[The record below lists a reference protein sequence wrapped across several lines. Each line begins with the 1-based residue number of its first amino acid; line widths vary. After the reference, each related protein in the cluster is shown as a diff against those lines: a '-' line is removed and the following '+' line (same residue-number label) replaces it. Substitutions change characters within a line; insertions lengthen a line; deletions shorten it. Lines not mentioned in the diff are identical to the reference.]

1 MGIDASED
9 GSTSGYFKFPATL
22 YFPSTTPKIQRNQPP
37 PPAMN
42 DCNELDADVTSLASR
57 LAALTTEHRDLDAV
71 IAQVSIA
78 PPPGDDLLL
87 RRLKKRKL
95 VLKDRISLIE
105 RLLDPDVPA

>member
-1 MGIDASED
+1 M
-9 GSTSGYFKFPATL
+9 
-22 YFPSTTPKIQRNQPP
+22 
-37 PPAMN
+37 
-42 DCNELDADVTSLASR
+42 
-57 LAALTTEHRDLDAV
+57 TTEHRDLDAV